1 MIIMMKMTQKIGN
14 DIRNGNEI
22 LINIQSTGL

>member
-1 MIIMMKMTQKIGN
+1 MIIMMKMTKKLGN